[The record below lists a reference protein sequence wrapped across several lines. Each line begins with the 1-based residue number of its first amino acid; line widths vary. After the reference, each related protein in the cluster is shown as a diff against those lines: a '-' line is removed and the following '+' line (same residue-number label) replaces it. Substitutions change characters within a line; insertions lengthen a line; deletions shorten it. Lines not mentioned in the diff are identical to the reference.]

1 MVGGSGNIATD
12 DEGGPSQ
19 PVQALVVAVPTTGD
33 ATEDPLHIRA
43 AVKVVANSGPTG
55 PGPAAPPAV
64 EPLQDFRDIGAAV
77 NTIAVSDRSSLEI

>member
-1 MVGGSGNIATD
+1 MVGGSGNIGTD

-43 AVKVVANSGPTG
+43 AVKVLANSVPNTA
-55 PGPAAPPAV
+55 PMLVWAVVLLSPPAS
-64 EPLQDFRDIGAAV
+64 LTQWLKM
-77 NTIAVSDRSSLEI
+77 TILCLLMTQR